1 MKNKNGECDG
11 RKKYQIIGKVKEQ
24 TEVGELCQNHPWEFG
39 VYLRYCRNLR
49 FAQKPDYN
57 YLRLLFRGCLKRF
70 FFVIP
75 HVFLHGH
82 SFVKLRPEILIRVST
97 GILVGKAGSKTFFN

>member
-75 HVFLHGH
+75 HVFL
-82 SFVKLRPEILIRVST
+82 ST
-97 GILVGKAGSKTFFN
+97 WPQCPVL

>member
-1 MKNKNGECDG
+1 MLKVHDILIE
-11 RKKYQIIGKVKEQ
+11 GKVKEE
-24 TEVGELCQNHPWEFG
+24 TEVSELCQNQPWEFG

-70 FFVIP
+70 IGYFM
-75 HVFLHGH
+75 LMGL
-82 SFVKLRPEILIRVST
+82 SL
-97 GILVGKAGSKTFFN
+97 

>member
-1 MKNKNGECDG
+1 MKNKNGDGDG
-11 RKKYQIIGKVKEQ
+11 RRKYQIIGTVKEQ
-24 TEVGELCQNHPWEFG
+24 TEVSELCQNHPWEFG

-49 FAQKPDYN
+49 FAQKPDYS
-57 YLRLLFRGCLKRF
+57 YLRLLFRGCLKRL

-82 SFVKLRPEILIRVST
+82 SDRFC
-97 GILVGKAGSKTFFN
+97 KTLS